1 MSEQFYGIKYP
12 FSEDSE
18 MLTFLDLNESEEES
32 VKSMLLHIIFTPK
45 GQRLRKPEFGTQLM
59 YFLFEP
65 NDNDTWDSIKEDI
78 RRQVSLYLPQVIFN
92 NIKIKQAN
100 NEDGDTGVYVEVDY
114 TISTKGVN
122 KQNKV
127 LVRV

>member
-78 RRQVSLYLPQVIFN
+78 RRQVSLYLPQVFLLIRC
-92 NIKIKQAN
+92 
-100 NEDGDTGVYVEVDY
+100 
-114 TISTKGVN
+114 S
-122 KQNKV
+122 
-127 LVRV
+127 R